1 MVLVIRKRLKRG
13 AVWTHLTL
21 FVIYLLRFLVDVCA
35 CVYVC
40 VNTYVSASAHHE
52 QKMASDPLVL

>member
-1 MVLVIRKRLKRG
+1 MDSPHI
-13 AVWTHLTL
+13 
-21 FVIYLLRFLVDVCA
+21 ICYLSFKILFLVDVCA